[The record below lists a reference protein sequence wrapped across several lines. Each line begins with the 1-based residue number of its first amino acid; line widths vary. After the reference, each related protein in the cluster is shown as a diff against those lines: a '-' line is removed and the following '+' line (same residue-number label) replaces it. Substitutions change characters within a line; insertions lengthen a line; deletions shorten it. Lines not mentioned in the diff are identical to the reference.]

1 MKTNNEQDIEGL
13 LASCRLKPA
22 PRGLREKVLR
32 AARYDDNAYLRWE
45 TVLKKS
51 LVVCPLV
58 LGIIFAFDAALSHS
72 ERIRLQALAAG
83 PVPTAV
89 DSGETAL
96 AWAEVSGDAIGSELF
111 VSRRMMLVQRE
122 EIDTVRRELAALLE
136 EEFESHENSKSIN

>member
-1 MKTNNEQDIEGL
+1 M
-13 LASCRLKPA
+13 
-22 PRGLREKVLR
+22 R

-96 AWAEVSGDAIGSELF
+96 AWAEVFGDAIGSELF

-122 EIDTVRRELAALLE
+122 EIDTVRRELAALLK